1 MVADIE
7 PDIIGITESWAHKDM
22 VDTELM
28 LPGYVMFRKDRQER
42 MGGGVIMYIKDS
54 IQAYELQMVKEAE
67 CEEAIWCNI
76 ATKNST
82 LTIGLIY
89 RSPNIRQEDDEKLHN
104 AIKEISKREC
114 VIMGDFNHGH
124 IQWKSLESVGR
135 DDQQF
140 LLLIQD
146 CFLTQHVLD
155 PTRGG
160 NVLDL
165 VFSSQNEL
173 VDNVKICE
181 PLGSSDHNQ
190 IHFSIKIQTE
200 ITSKKRGRRNF
211 NKGKYKQMRTY
222 LASTNWTYLMKDNT
236 ATECW
241 IILKDEIEGIIE
253 TFVPIQNQGKRSR
266 KKHLSKEAIRKIA
279 YKQIMWRI
287 YRNTGNIEDYNNY
300 KKALNLATAEMRKSK
315 RSFEQKLANDI
326 IKNNNKSFYAYVRSK
341 QKVRDKVGPLKNSA
355 GNVISDGFQM
365 AEDLNEYF
373 SSVFTKEDISS
384 LPLPARK
391 LNKMMK
397 TNKSPG
403 VDGITPKLLK
413 EIVNEISTP
422 LANFFNISLKEGIVP
437 AEWKEANV
445 TPLFK
450 KGSRS
455 KTEHYRL
462 NISIMQIIRN
472 IY

>member
-1 MVADIE
+1 
-7 PDIIGITESWAHKDM
+7 
-22 VDTELM
+22 
-28 LPGYVMFRKDRQER
+28 
-42 MGGGVIMYIKDS
+42 MYIKDS
-54 IQAYELQMVKEAE
+54 IQAYELQIEKEAE

-146 CFLTQHVLD
+146 CFLTQHILE

-173 VDNVKICE
+173 FDNVKICE

-190 IHFSIKIQTE
+190 IHFSIKIETE
-200 ITSKKRGRRNF
+200 ITGKKRGRRNF

-222 LASTNWTYLMKDNT
+222 LASINWTDLMKDKT

-241 IILKDEIEGIIE
+241 II
-253 TFVPIQNQGKRSR
+253 
-266 KKHLSKEAIRKIA
+266 
-279 YKQIMWRI
+279 
-287 YRNTGNIEDYNNY
+287 
-300 KKALNLATAEMRKSK
+300 
-315 RSFEQKLANDI
+315 
-326 IKNNNKSFYAYVRSK
+326 
-341 QKVRDKVGPLKNSA
+341 
-355 GNVISDGFQM
+355 
-365 AEDLNEYF
+365 
-373 SSVFTKEDISS
+373 
-384 LPLPARK
+384 
-391 LNKMMK
+391 
-397 TNKSPG
+397 
-403 VDGITPKLLK
+403 
-413 EIVNEISTP
+413 
-422 LANFFNISLKEGIVP
+422 
-437 AEWKEANV
+437 
-445 TPLFK
+445 
-450 KGSRS
+450 
-455 KTEHYRL
+455 
-462 NISIMQIIRN
+462 
-472 IY
+472 

>member
-1 MVADIE
+1 MLLRTGDREIKYNTGRHPAKPGDLSLNMYR
-7 PDIIGITESWAHKDM
+7 IT
-22 VDTELM
+22 
-28 LPGYVMFRKDRQER
+28 
-42 MGGGVIMYIKDS
+42 
-54 IQAYELQMVKEAE
+54 
-67 CEEAIWCNI
+67 
-76 ATKNST
+76 
-82 LTIGLIY
+82 
-89 RSPNIRQEDDEKLHN
+89 
-104 AIKEISKREC
+104 

-146 CFLTQHVLD
+146 CFLTQHVLE

-165 VFSSQNEL
+165 VISSQNEL

-200 ITSKKRGRRNF
+200 ITGKKQGRRNF

-222 LASTNWTYLMKDNT
+222 LASINWTDLMKDKT

-326 IKNNNKSFYAYVRSK
+326 KNDSKSFYAYVRSK
-341 QKVRDKVGPLKNSA
+341 QKVRDKVGP
-355 GNVISDGFQM
+355 Q
-365 AEDLNEYF
+365 
-373 SSVFTKEDISS
+373 
-384 LPLPARK
+384 
-391 LNKMMK
+391 
-397 TNKSPG
+397 
-403 VDGITPKLLK
+403 
-413 EIVNEISTP
+413 
-422 LANFFNISLKEGIVP
+422 
-437 AEWKEANV
+437 
-445 TPLFK
+445 K
-450 KGSRS
+450 KQR
-455 KTEHYRL
+455 R
-462 NISIMQIIRN
+462 
-472 IY
+472 

>member
-22 VDTELM
+22 VDAELM
-28 LPGYVMFRKDRQER
+28 LPGFVMFRKDRQER

-54 IQAYELQMVKEAE
+54 IQAYELQMEKEAE

-76 ATKNST
+76 ATKTST
-82 LTIGLIY
+82 LTMGLIY

-114 VIMGDFNHGH
+114 VITGDFNHGH
-124 IQWKSLESVGR
+124 IHWKSLESVGR

-146 CFLTQHVLD
+146 CFLTQHVLE

-165 VFSSQNEL
+165 VFSSQNGL

-200 ITSKKRGRRNF
+200 ITGKKRGKRNF

-222 LASTNWTYLMKDNT
+222 LASINWTDLIKDKT

-253 TFVPIQNQGKRSR
+253 TFVPTQNQGKRSR
-266 KKHLSKEAIRKIA
+266 KSKEAIRKIA

-300 KKALNLATAEMRKSK
+300 KK
-315 RSFEQKLANDI
+315 
-326 IKNNNKSFYAYVRSK
+326 
-341 QKVRDKVGPLKNSA
+341 GPKFRYS
-355 GNVISDGFQM
+355 
-365 AEDLNEYF
+365 
-373 SSVFTKEDISS
+373 
-384 LPLPARK
+384 
-391 LNKMMK
+391 
-397 TNKSPG
+397 
-403 VDGITPKLLK
+403 
-413 EIVNEISTP
+413 
-422 LANFFNISLKEGIVP
+422 
-437 AEWKEANV
+437 
-445 TPLFK
+445 
-450 KGSRS
+450 
-455 KTEHYRL
+455 
-462 NISIMQIIRN
+462 
-472 IY
+472 